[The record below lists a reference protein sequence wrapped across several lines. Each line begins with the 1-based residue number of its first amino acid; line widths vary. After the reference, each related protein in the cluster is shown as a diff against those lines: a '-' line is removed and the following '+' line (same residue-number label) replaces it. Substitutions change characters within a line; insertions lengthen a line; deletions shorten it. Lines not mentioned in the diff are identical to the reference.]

1 MKVLTRLLTGS
12 HSQIEGKMSDSLE
25 GELAGV
31 SRRRFHQHLA
41 WCEGCSS
48 MYECLLATVG
58 GLRSLRG
65 IQPEPAPA
73 LVDAVLERIRCDAVQ
88 PDGQ

>member
-1 MKVLTRLLTGS
+1 MNALRRLLTGS
-12 HSQIEGKMSDSLE
+12 HAQIEDRMSADLD
-25 GELAGV
+25 GELRGL

-48 MYECLLATVG
+48 MYECLRMTVQ
-58 GLRSLRG
+58 GLRSLSSA
-65 IQPEPAPA
+65 QPEPEPA
-73 LVDAVLERIRCDAVQ
+73 LADAVLERIHRDAPH

>member
-1 MKVLTRLLTGS
+1 MNALRWLLTGS
-12 HSQIEGKMSDSLE
+12 HAQIEGKMSDDLD
-25 GELAGV
+25 GELTGL

-48 MYECLLATVG
+48 MYECLRLTVE
-58 GLRSLRG
+58 GLRSLG
-65 IQPEPAPA
+65 TTQPEPAPA
-73 LVDAVLERIRCDAVQ
+73 MADAVLERIRCDAAH

>member
-1 MKVLTRLLTGS
+1 MNVLIRLLTGS
-12 HSQIEGKMSDSLE
+12 HAQIEGKMSDHLD
-25 GELAGV
+25 GELTGL

-48 MYECLLATVG
+48 MYECLLVTVR
-58 GLRSLRG
+58 GLRALRA
-65 IQPEPAPA
+65 IQPEPVPA
-73 LVDAVLERIRCDAVQ
+73 IADAVLERIRCDAY